1 RNEIEALL
9 DKLVS
14 HSGAVFNDAALIIL
28 PPEARQTET
37 MGLLVPFRKSRMMPP
52 ATADQDRWLSEK
64 QNPAYR
70 TALIFKEENT
80 FRMEGVFCFFL

>member
-1 RNEIEALL
+1 
-9 DKLVS
+9 
-14 HSGAVFNDAALIIL
+14 
-28 PPEARQTET
+28 